1 MGATQNQIMGDLGE
15 HLGSMVR
22 PFQVAHL
29 DLMGPFRVK
38 GVGGNSRSSFK
49 AWAAVVACAST
60 KAVAA
65 WPMLGYSTQDL
76 LLAWSSHTSVYGHPA
91 YVITDQGTQIVAAA
105 GESPDWHT
113 TQHSTAPSGTCW
125 RFVPAV
131 TPWRNGLAK

>member
-1 MGATQNQIMGDLGE
+1 
-15 HLGSMVR
+15 MVR

-65 WPMLGYSTQDL
+65 WPMLGYATRDF
-76 LLAWSSHTSVYGHPA
+76 LLAWSSHTSVYGHPS
-91 YVITDQGTQIVAAA
+91 YVITDQGSQIVAAA
-105 GESPDWHT
+105 GESPD
-113 TQHSTAPSGTCW
+113 SAKLRRAPASSCRRMLLFIMPMT
-125 RFVPAV
+125 RSASP
-131 TPWRNGLAK
+131 